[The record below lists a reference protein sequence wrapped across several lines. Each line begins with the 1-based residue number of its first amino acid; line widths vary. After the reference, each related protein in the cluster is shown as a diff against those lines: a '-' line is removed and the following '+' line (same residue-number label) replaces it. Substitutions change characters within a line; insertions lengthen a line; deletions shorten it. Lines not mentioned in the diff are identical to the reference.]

1 MQRTKQNKPLIKTYN
16 NPQISYTTEKDELL
30 KLLSSYIK
38 GSARRDTVYTSL
50 MELKVLVSK

>member
-1 MQRTKQNKPLIKTYN
+1 MQRSKQSKPLIKSYN
-16 NPQISYTTEKDELL
+16 NSQISYTPEKDELL

-50 MELKVLVSK
+50 IELKVLVSK

>member
-1 MQRTKQNKPLIKTYN
+1 MQRSKQSKPLIKSYN
-16 NPQISYTTEKDELL
+16 NSQISYTPEKDELL

>member
-1 MQRTKQNKPLIKTYN
+1 MQRSKQSKPLIKSYDN
-16 NPQISYTTEKDELL
+16 SQISYTPEKDELL